1 MLLMVVQLQIISL
14 FGYTPLFVL
23 AWEMLLIF
31 IKSKPEI
38 EGMTIFDYNY
48 LYSAYA
54 DDKTFFL
61 ERYYFYKEYGLYFC
75 LYLCFFHFLYFSGL
89 KPNLIKSEYE
99 GIRVLQG
106 VQVAVCSMSFI
117 DLNINKHVNILIY

>member
-1 MLLMVVQLQIISL
+1 MLLTVVQLQIISH

-23 AWEMLLIF
+23 AWVILLIF

-61 ERYYFYKEYGLYFC
+61 ERYYFYKGYGLYFC
-75 LYLCFFHFLYFSGL
+75 LYLYVFFLFLYFSGL
-89 KPNLIKSEYE
+89 K
-99 GIRVLQG
+99 
-106 VQVAVCSMSFI
+106 
-117 DLNINKHVNILIY
+117 

>member
-61 ERYYFYKEYGLYFC
+61 ERYYFYKGYGLYFC

-106 VQVAVCSMSFI
+106 VQVAVCSMNFI

>member
-61 ERYYFYKEYGLYFC
+61 ERYYFYKGYGLYLC

-106 VQVAVCSMSFI
+106 VQVAVFSMSFI